1 MLDKPNGIEIR
12 RLASGTEVEV
22 VDWQMPFIKLAGGG
36 VISDPSFD
44 GDQDGGDGWER
55 LDGGIVVSINIL
67 I

>member
-1 MLDKPNGIEIR
+1 
-12 RLASGTEVEV
+12 
-22 VDWQMPFIKLAGGG
+22 MPFIKLAGGG
-36 VISDPSFD
+36 VISDPTFD